1 MANNNNNNNNNK
13 ILDVVDVFL
22 TNTSQNENRICS
34 KKETNKHNLLQS
46 NEFNKTKNVTKIKIE
61 QHNTSPRLLKI
72 KTIMR

>member
-1 MANNNNNNNNNK
+1 MK
-13 ILDVVDVFL
+13 IEFV
-22 TNTSQNENRICS
+22 QR